1 MMDRDTVRPL
11 RTIVVVAVVTALT
24 NATGIGV
31 LVISPAIRRVLDL
44 RADAFG
50 LLLSVGLGFGILGSL
65 AFGWLADRGYLKAS
79 FSTAFGIL
87 VASYAA
93 CMLPAS
99 YPVYLLALACAG
111 LANSGAL
118 TLANVTAA
126 RAFPDGSR
134 KALTGIMLAHS
145 TGGVIAAPLWQMLFE
160 VFDTRFPTE
169 SALQLVFLAAACVC
183 AAAGV
188 LFFAFPFPAHLT
200 GRKAPAAAAP
210 GDRAP
215 LWGLPLVVVCA
226 FAALQAGAYN
236 SLFGWIPDFATRT
249 FAPNPFPVS
258 WILSGISL
266 SYVIG
271 RLILL
276 RLPERLPDLRIIF
289 VCAGAGALLFGTAFG
304 STSQYTM
311 GTLCVAGGL
320 VLSADWP
327 SIFSHTA
334 SLFPANSGKAIAM
347 AGASAGVM
355 SFVLPPFMGF
365 IAEQTGSLRA
375 GMMVPP
381 LLFAVLSVS
390 ALSWERYLRRARSH
404 SLHTGS

>member
-1 MMDRDTVRPL
+1 MMGRDTMRPR

-65 AFGWLADRGYLKAS
+65 ASGWLADRGYLKAS
-79 FSTAFGIL
+79 FGAAFGIL
-87 VASYAA
+87 VASYAV

-99 YPVYLLALACAG
+99 YPLYLLALACAG

-126 RAFPDGSR
+126 RAFPNGSR

-145 TGGVIAAPLWQMLFE
+145 IGGVVAAPLWQMLFE

-169 SALQLVFLAAACVC
+169 SALQVVFLAAACVC
-183 AAAGV
+183 ATAGA
-188 LFFAFPFPAHLT
+188 LFFAFPLPTQFA
-200 GRKAPAAAAP
+200 GRKTPAAAEP
-210 GDRAP
+210 VDRAS

-236 SLFGWIPDFATRT
+236 SAFGWIPDFATRT

-266 SYVIG
+266 SYVVG

-276 RLPERLPDLRIIF
+276 RLPERLPDLRVIF
-289 VCAGAGALLFGTAFG
+289 VCASTGALLFGAAFG
-304 STSQYTM
+304 STNQYTM
-311 GTLCVAGGL
+311 GILCVVGGL

-334 SLFPANSGKAIAM
+334 RLFPVHAGKAIAM

-381 LLFAVLSVS
+381 LLFGLLSVS
-390 ALSWERYLRRARSH
+390 ALSWERYLRRARKH
-404 SLHTGS
+404 PLHTES